1 MWNEALKALRINKY
15 LTQKD
20 VAKLVGVNQTTYG
33 RYELGQ
39 IEPNIETIMKLAD
52 YYGVSIDYLLGR
64 TKYSLQLNR
73 ELKSLLTELQD
84 DIEHIKKAL

>member
-1 MWNEALKALRINKY
+1 MWNEALKSLRTNNN
-15 LTQKD
+15 LSQKD
-20 VAKLVGVNQTTYG
+20 VAIIIGVNQTTYG

-39 IEPNIETIMKLAD
+39 IEPNVATLMKLAT

-73 ELKSLLTELQD
+73 ELKSLLTKLQD

>member
-1 MWNEALKALRINKY
+1 MWNEALKSLRTNNN
-15 LTQKD
+15 LSQKD
-20 VAKLVGVNQTTYG
+20 VASIVGVNQTTYG

-39 IEPNIETIMKLAD
+39 IEPNVATLMKLAT

-73 ELKSLLTELQD
+73 ELKSLLTKLQD
-84 DIEHIKKAL
+84 DIEHIKRAL